1 MSFSPSYDQQ
11 QYSSPGG
18 ASFSPPP
25 PPTTNRNS
33 NKPTGKG
40 SRGPYKPRANKL
52 NPSVGTSV
60 SPQRNSSATPAPPKR
75 VRPSKKKQKERS
87 LSLEDDIDE
96 DDLVDGAGDSRMND
110 AGLSRDDDYDE
121 DLEGRAGSRS
131 RSVMG
136 GSRAGTPMGGGRRR
150 ESTMDGG
157 REGTAGA
164 GGPGLEE
171 EEEEEDD
178 EDEMGGGGAAGEAK
192 EVKERLD
199 EVKEAQMLLVDHMDK
214 NQRARFD
221 SWKTSSFPRAQMK
234 KYIIHTTSHTISDE
248 LAQIVGGISK
258 VYVGLIIRKA
268 REVQQAQGHTGP
280 LTPFHLREAHRLY
293 ARESRSA
300 KRPGSGTRKK
310 ALFTR

>member
-1 MSFSPSYDQQ
+1 
-11 QYSSPGG
+11 
-18 ASFSPPP
+18 
-25 PPTTNRNS
+25 
-33 NKPTGKG
+33 
-40 SRGPYKPRANKL
+40 
-52 NPSVGTSV
+52 
-60 SPQRNSSATPAPPKR
+60 
-75 VRPSKKKQKERS
+75 
-87 LSLEDDIDE
+87 
-96 DDLVDGAGDSRMND
+96 MND

-199 EVKEAQMLLVDHMDK
+199 EVKEAQMYVHSLSVCSLLALRK
-214 NQRARFD
+214 SEEREIELIRAVCRSLQASRRPHGQESASEVRLLED
-221 SWKTSSFPRAQMK
+221 LVLPSS
-234 KYIIHTTSHTISDE
+234 SDE
-248 LAQIVGGISK
+248 EGK
-258 VYVGLIIRKA
+258 
-268 REVQQAQGHTGP
+268 P
-280 LTPFHLREAHRLY
+280 
-293 ARESRSA
+293 
-300 KRPGSGTRKK
+300 
-310 ALFTR
+310 